1 MTKMT
6 IVAVLPSFSPS
17 VEMGGLGLVFWYF
30 ISEVTA
36 VNEEEPLA

>member
-1 MTKMT
+1 MT

-17 VEMGGLGLVFWYF
+17 VDAGGLTLVFTSF
-30 ISEVTA
+30 KSDFTA